1 MPRFI
6 FAVLSA
12 LAIVAVPADG
22 APPPSRYQDLV
33 ALFREW
39 RVFQKPKVVDGVP
52 DYTAAAMA
60 AQKGALPALQKRLAA
75 LDTTGW
81 SISQQIDYHLVR
93 AEMNGLDFD
102 LRVKRPWARSP
113 SFYIM
118 FYPGRSDQPVRE
130 GIHIETMIEMF
141 QYPLPQKAAE
151 VDARVKTIPK
161 VLAQAKINLVEDAHD
176 FWVLGIREMK
186 EQSVNLGKAAAGV
199 AQSNHDLSVSF
210 QQAKDAT
217 DQFVAWLEQQLPSKK
232 GRSGIGADN
241 YDWYLKNVQLVP
253 YTWADEVALLK
264 AELSRTH
271 GAIKLEEFHDRS
283 QPPFAPIMN
292 ADEYKTRFNAAV
304 TEYMG
309 KLKERDVLT
318 IRDYMDP
325 ALRARGRFTPT
336 TQFEFFNQVSDRYPI
351 IMLAHDFH
359 WWDLEQIRLSPNPS
373 PIRGD
378 TLLYNIFDTR
388 TEGFASAFEEMM
400 LDAGIFDGHSR
411 VRELVYAIA
420 AERCAVA
427 MGDLMMGSNDWTI
440 DQGVKYA
447 SEMTPHGWLSTTSRN
462 VWGADGEGLYLVQPT
477 YGTSY
482 TVGKIQ
488 IMQLLGDQARKLG
501 DAFSLKKFV
510 DDFSS
515 AGLIPV
521 TLIRWEMTGN
531 ADEIKRLTAPTNKT
545 APF

>member
-1 MPRFI
+1 MQV
-6 FAVLSA
+6 FATLLA
-12 LAIVAVPADG
+12 LTL
-22 APPPSRYQDLV
+22 APPSAPSPATYQNLV
-33 ALFREW
+33 ALFKEW
-39 RVFQKPKVVDGVP
+39 RVFQKPKIVNGVP

-60 AQKGALPALQKRLAA
+60 AQKAALPALQKRLAA
-75 LDTTGW
+75 IDTSGW

-93 AEMNGLDFD
+93 AEMNGLEFD
-102 LRVKRPWARSP
+102 HRVKRPWARSP

-118 FYPGRSDQPVRE
+118 FYPSRSDQPVRE

-151 VDARVKTIPK
+151 LSARVKTIPK
-161 VLAQAKINLVEDAHD
+161 VLAQAKTNLVENSHD

-186 EQSVNLGKAAAGV
+186 EQSVNLGKASANL
-199 AQSNHDLSVSF
+199 AQSNHDLSVNF

-217 DQFVAWLEQQLPSKK
+217 DQFVTWLEQQLPNKK
-232 GRSGIGADN
+232 GPSGLGAEN

-253 YTWADEVALLK
+253 YTWSDEIALLK
-264 AELSRTH
+264 SELSRSH
-271 GAIKLEEFHDRS
+271 GAIKLEEFHDKAL
-283 QPPFAPIMN
+283 PPFKPIIS

-304 TEYMG
+304 TEYIG
-309 KLKERDVLT
+309 KLKEKDVLT
-318 IRDYMDP
+318 IRDYMEP
-325 ALRARGRFTPT
+325 ALRARGHFTPT
-336 TQFEFFNQVSDRYPI
+336 DQFEFFNQVSDRDPI

-359 WWDLEQIRLSPNPS
+359 WWDLEMVQKSPHPS

-400 LDAGIFDGHSR
+400 LDAGIFDGHPR
-411 VRELVYAIA
+411 VRELVYAIV

-447 SEMTPHGWLSTTSRN
+447 SEMTPHGWLSTNSRN

-488 IMQLLGDQARKLG
+488 IFQLLGDYATKMG
-501 DAFSLKKFV
+501 DKFSLKQFV
-510 DDFSS
+510 DQFSS

-531 ADEIKRLTAPTNKT
+531 ADEIKRLTASGNKT
-545 APF
+545 KPF

>member
-1 MPRFI
+1 MH
-6 FAVLSA
+6 A
-12 LAIVAVPADG
+12 LATLLALTIVASPP
-22 APPPSRYQDLV
+22 APPARYEDLV
-33 ALFREW
+33 ALFKEW
-39 RVFQKPKVVDGVP
+39 RTFQKPKIVDGVP

-60 AQKGALPALQKRLAA
+60 AQKAALPAMQKRLAA
-75 LDTTGW
+75 MDTTGW

-93 AEMNGLDFD
+93 AEMNGLEFD
-102 LRVKRPWARSP
+102 HRVKRPWARSP

-118 FYPGRSDQPVRE
+118 FYPSRSDQPVRE

-151 VDARVKTIPK
+151 LSARVKTIPK
-161 VLAQAKINLVEDAHD
+161 VLAQARTNLVEDAHD

-186 EQSVNLGKAAAGV
+186 EQSVNLGKAATNL
-199 AQSNHDLSVSF
+199 AQSNPGLSSDF
-210 QQAKDAT
+210 QQAKAAT
-217 DQFVAWLEQQLPSKK
+217 DQFVGWLEQQLPSKK
-232 GRSGIGADN
+232 GPSGVGADN

-271 GAIKLEEFHDRS
+271 GAIKLEEFHDRAL
-283 QPPFAPIMN
+283 PPFSPIMN
-292 ADEYKTRFNAAV
+292 ADDYKTRFNAAV

-309 KLKERDVLT
+309 KLKEKDVLT

-336 TQFEFFNQVSDRYPI
+336 TQFEFFNQVSDRDPI

-359 WWDLEQIRLSPNPS
+359 WWDLEQVRLSPHPS

-400 LDAGIFDGHSR
+400 LDAGIFDGRPR

-440 DQGVKYA
+440 EEGVKYA

-488 IMQLLGDQARKLG
+488 IFQLIGDYARKMG
-501 DAFSLKKFV
+501 DAFTLKKFV
-510 DDFSS
+510 DEFST

-531 ADEIKRLTAPTNKT
+531 ADEIKRLTAPGNKT
-545 APF
+545 KPF